1 MSTRVTPEDFTRRPR
16 VGRQRV
22 DRLFVMVCIAAASLS
37 IVILVVLLASI
48 LWRGA
53 GRVNWR
59 FLVDGPGPDATTV
72 GVWPATAGTLWV
84 CSLCAAC
91 TLPIGIGT
99 AILLEEFR
107 PRARWLRKLHGYIQL
122 NIGNLAGVPSV
133 VYGILGLTAFVAMF
147 GVAGTERN
155 PSLEIGVRYLD
166 QFLSEGGRALLVPV
180 SGRNAAAT
188 VVTPGLKVQTGSY
201 RVTVHVVGDDDPLPE
216 DPNQLA
222 ITLREG
228 ASPGRIDRKSWYY
241 FQLPLGRGVLAGA
254 LTLMLVVLPTVIIS
268 SQEALRAVPNSLR
281 EAAFGL
287 GATPWQMVWSVSLPA
302 SVPGIMTGSILA
314 LSRAIGEAAPIL
326 IICGVVYIPTAPR
339 HLMDSFSVL
348 PLQIYNWAGRPQ
360 EDFYSAAAAGII
372 VLLAVLLTFN
382 AVAIFIRQKMHKPL
396 S

>member
-1 MSTRVTPEDFTRRPR
+1 MSTNIKPEELPRRPR
-16 VGRQRV
+16 LGRQRL
-22 DRLFVMVCIAAASLS
+22 DRLFVVFCIGAASLS
-37 IVILVVLLASI
+37 VVILVVLLSSI

-53 GRVNWR
+53 GRLSWE
-59 FLVDGPGPDATTV
+59 FLTAGPGPDPKKV
-72 GVWPATAGTLWV
+72 GIWPAAWGTLWV
-84 CSLCAAC
+84 CSVCAAF
-91 TLPIGIGT
+91 TFPVGIGT

-107 PRARWLRKLHGYIQL
+107 PRSRWMRRVHSLIQL

-147 GVAGTERN
+147 GLAGSEKA
-155 PSLEIGVRYLD
+155 PGVEVGVQYFD
-166 QFLSEGGRALLVPV
+166 QFLTEGGRAVLVPV
-180 SGRNAAAT
+180 SSRNAPST
-188 VVTPGLKVQTGSY
+188 EVTPGLKAQSGGFLV
-201 RVTVHVVGDDDPLPE
+201 RINVVAASASLPE
-216 DPNQLA
+216 DPKLLA
-222 ITLREG
+222 STLREG
-228 ASPGRIDRKSWYY
+228 TEPGRIDRKSWYY
-241 FQLPLGRGVLAGA
+241 FQLPLGRGVAAGA

-268 SQEALRAVPNSLR
+268 AQEALRAVPNSLR

-302 SVPGIMTGSILA
+302 SIPGIMTGSILA

-339 HLMDSFSVL
+339 HLMDSFTVL

-372 VLLAVLLTFN
+372 VLLAILLTFN
-382 AVAIFIRQKMHKPL
+382 AVAIVIRQKVHRPL